1 MVGNSSIPTK
11 PFVINRE
18 NLVLSSKELEISEAT
33 GRGAGEQM
41 PLLRETRS
49 RGPGCVSLCPRPS
62 LLPRAAASIKGGV
75 SLVSCTSKWRV
86 FFFSDFE
93 KQAGSTSTGREPRRA
108 RAERPAWLRG
118 LAMRP
123 HRPFYKRGFY
133 FVLEN
138 REFLFGF
145 QHT

>member
-1 MVGNSSIPTK
+1 MLMDTVRVAGVCIEMVGNSSIPTK

-62 LLPRAAASIKGGV
+62 LLPRAATLIKGGRFSRV
-75 SLVSCTSKWRV
+75 LYFKVACLLFQRFREAGRKHVRGTRAPQSPSGASRVAKGLGDETS
-86 FFFSDFE
+86 
-93 KQAGSTSTGREPRRA
+93 QA
-108 RAERPAWLRG
+108 L
-118 LAMRP
+118 L
-123 HRPFYKRGFY
+123 
-133 FVLEN
+133 
-138 REFLFGF
+138 
-145 QHT
+145 